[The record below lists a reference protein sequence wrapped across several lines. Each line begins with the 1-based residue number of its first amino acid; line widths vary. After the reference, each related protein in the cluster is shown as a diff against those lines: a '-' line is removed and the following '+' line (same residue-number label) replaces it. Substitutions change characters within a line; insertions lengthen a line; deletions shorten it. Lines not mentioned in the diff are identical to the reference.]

1 MTESIHNITRA
12 ICRQADGSRADGKKM
27 VQLPFAVMGFDVNLA
42 AIGHSEV
49 ASDTDRL
56 TARLFLTDYCEALS
70 NAIES
75 NMNFHFVMNK
85 CCLRALGGSC
95 STSSTNFQKNRVL
108 ISREIKYS
116 VVSSI
121 ESLPSLN
128 YNSHS
133 MCKCTNKFD

>member
-1 MTESIHNITRA
+1 MTERIHNITRA

-27 VQLPFAVMGFDVNLA
+27 VQLPSPVMGFDVNLA

-56 TARLFLTDYCEALS
+56 ASRLFLTDHCEALS
-70 NAIES
+70 NADNLNE
-75 NMNFHFVMNK
+75 NFHLIMNVLS
-85 CCLRALGGSC
+85 LRALGGSC
-95 STSSTNFQKNRVL
+95 STSSAIFQKNR
-108 ISREIKYS
+108 ISISYENKYP

-128 YNSHS
+128 RNSHS
-133 MCKCTNKFD
+133 MHKCTNKFD